1 MQFYS
6 EMELFEDFKLLIGIE
21 NREIIF
27 SHGFRS
33 EEEKEDLISYERRY
47 FPQLKGDEKE
57 MESLFEELNDYKN
70 GKNVDPSQ
78 LNVKFSRGTKFERKV
93 WKTLKRTKK
102 GDLISYKRLGELAGY
117 QNAQRAVGNAMRKNY
132 LVIFV
137 PCHRVIGIGKR
148 IGGFSAG
155 IENKK
160 MLLKIENNEL

>member
-6 EMELFEDFKLLIGIE
+6 EMELFKDFKLLIGIE
-21 NREIIF
+21 DREIIF
-27 SHGFRS
+27 SHSFRS

-47 FPQLKGDEKE
+47 FPQLKGDGKE
-57 MESLFEELNDYKN
+57 MESLFEELNDYIN
-70 GKNVDPSQ
+70 GKDVDPSQ

-93 WKTLKRTKK
+93 WETLKRTKK
-102 GDLISYKRLGELAGY
+102 GDLISYKKLGELAGY
-117 QNAQRAVGNAMRKNY
+117 QNAQRAIGNAMRKNY
-132 LVIFV
+132 LVVFV
-137 PCHRVIGIGKR
+137 PCHRVIGKDKR